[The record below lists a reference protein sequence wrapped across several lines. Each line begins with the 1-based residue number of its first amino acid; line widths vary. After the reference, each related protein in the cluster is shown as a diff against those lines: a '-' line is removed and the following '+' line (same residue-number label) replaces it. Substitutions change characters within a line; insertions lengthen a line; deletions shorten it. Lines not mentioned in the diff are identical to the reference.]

1 MVTLYVSDL
10 DGTLLNKKKE
20 ITPKTAEILNRCIRE
35 GMKFSVA
42 TARMPYGCDYRLQDL
57 AMTTPG
63 ILTNGVFLYDFNKQ
77 RYLDVQAMEPEVV
90 KNALKIFRRFGI
102 SCFLYFY
109 KKEQL
114 SLYYEDQK
122 MESQV
127 QYYSERALESCSE
140 VKRVDDLFEILQE
153 GKVVYLA
160 VTDCQETLSP
170 VLEELGQVS
179 GLRYA
184 YYLNIYNGLYCL
196 EVFSDQAS
204 KKEALLK
211 LKEMTGCDQVVVFG
225 DNLNDLPMIE
235 IADRSYAPANA
246 LEEIKGRV
254 TGVLDDC
261 DHDGVAKFLEREW
274 KNK

>member
-1 MVTLYVSDL
+1 
-10 DGTLLNKKKE
+10 
-20 ITPKTAEILNRCIRE
+20 
-35 GMKFSVA
+35 
-42 TARMPYGCDYRLQDL
+42 
-57 AMTTPG
+57 
-63 ILTNGVFLYDFNKQ
+63 
-77 RYLDVQAMEPEVV
+77 
-90 KNALKIFRRFGI
+90 
-102 SCFLYFY
+102 
-109 KKEQL
+109 
-114 SLYYEDQK
+114 

-246 LEEIKGRV
+246 WRKSKARD
-254 TGVLDDC
+254 GVLDDC
-261 DHDGVAKFLEREW
+261 DHDGVAKILEREW
-274 KNK
+274 KISKE

>member
-1 MVTLYVSDL
+1 METLYVSDL

-63 ILTNGVFLYDFNKQ
+63 ILTNGVFLYDFNQQ

-102 SCFLYFY
+102 SCFLYLY

-127 QYYSERALESCSE
+127 Q
-140 VKRVDDLFEILQE
+140 
-153 GKVVYLA
+153 
-160 VTDCQETLSP
+160 
-170 VLEELGQVS
+170 
-179 GLRYA
+179 
-184 YYLNIYNGLYCL
+184 
-196 EVFSDQAS
+196 
-204 KKEALLK
+204 
-211 LKEMTGCDQVVVFG
+211 
-225 DNLNDLPMIE
+225 
-235 IADRSYAPANA
+235 
-246 LEEIKGRV
+246 
-254 TGVLDDC
+254 
-261 DHDGVAKFLEREW
+261 
-274 KNK
+274 